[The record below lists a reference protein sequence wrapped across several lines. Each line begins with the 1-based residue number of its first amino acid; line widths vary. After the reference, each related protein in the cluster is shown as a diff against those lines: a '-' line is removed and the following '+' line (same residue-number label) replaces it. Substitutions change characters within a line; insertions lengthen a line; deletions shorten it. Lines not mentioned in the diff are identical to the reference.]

1 MEAAGVAA
9 YRRRRDELAALND
22 HQRSAASRAYQLR
35 RAKQRQG
42 ASRSGGVPARE
53 AAARARA
60 RAAVAKVA
68 AARPAPEP
76 FEVPRT
82 ANPREAARAY
92 AHATERRG
100 ARGEAAQPA
109 AALPLTLDENGD
121 ALIAWRAGELPDD
134 PE

>member
-1 MEAAGVAA
+1 MVARGMEAAGVAA

-60 RAAVAKVA
+60 RAAVAKQD
-68 AARPAPEP
+68 
-76 FEVPRT
+76 T
-82 ANPREAARAY
+82 
-92 AHATERRG
+92 
-100 ARGEAAQPA
+100 Q
-109 AALPLTLDENGD
+109 
-121 ALIAWRAGELPDD
+121 
-134 PE
+134 

>member
-1 MEAAGVAA
+1 MKVEVQRFPASTPAEVTKSPTTSSMVARGMEAAGVAA

-60 RAAVAKVA
+60 RAAVAKQD
-68 AARPAPEP
+68 
-76 FEVPRT
+76 T
-82 ANPREAARAY
+82 
-92 AHATERRG
+92 
-100 ARGEAAQPA
+100 Q
-109 AALPLTLDENGD
+109 
-121 ALIAWRAGELPDD
+121 
-134 PE
+134 